1 MESGLQPSA
10 KQPREAQQN
19 STNQR
24 RTNPVEYMI
33 AAVLEV
39 IETQGPVM
47 ESS

>member
-1 MESGLQPSA
+1 MFGKVPR
-10 KQPREAQQN
+10 REARQN

-24 RTNPVEYMI
+24 RTNSPVEYTI